1 MDAMTRVYFCIM
13 ITMVTVSQLA
23 AQQMSWKRLAEDT
36 AYYAR
41 EYNPEHALIM
51 QPGPA
56 QIWDFRSLRAPYALS
71 RKILVSGGE
80 RNTTGQLMH
89 GNHMEAMMHLN
100 GTASTIFQVMEEN
113 PVCKSEQ
120 LVFTVTPAY
129 KPFFKGVIGE
139 SFAYRGKMVAT
150 FEWPKHMSCLYTPP
164 RLPDSCRV
172 TYSITEDILVD
183 GEGTLYL
190 PTEINSAYR
199 QRVTIKRA
207 ARVEISYGPIW
218 KDITLQVP
226 GVRLLTTEDAYRYVS
241 SNDGM
246 MLAEVLLNENQQP
259 ARIEFKTHPIA
270 TRVVA
275 EESNKPDI
283 YAFPNPSFDIVRFQL
298 SDLTYGKY
306 KLKIFNI
313 LGTPIRELEV
323 YVDDPRKTVTM
334 DLGDLQRG
342 TYLYRLQDSHGRTIR
357 TKRVILIQA

>member
-1 MDAMTRVYFCIM
+1 MIRLFLYTIM
-13 ITMVTVSQLA
+13 LAAAGQLT

-41 EYNPEHALIM
+41 EYNPEYRFPM

-56 QIWDFRSLRAPYALS
+56 QAWDFRSLRAPYALS
-71 RKILVSGGE
+71 RKIHLTGSD
-80 RNTTGQLMH
+80 RNPTGHLMH
-89 GNHMEAMMHLN
+89 GSEIEAILQLN
-100 GTASTIFQVMEEN
+100 GTASTVYQVMEDN
-113 PVCKSEQ
+113 PVCKGEK
-120 LVFTVTPAY
+120 LVFTMTPAY

-139 SFAYRGKMVAT
+139 SYAYRGKMVST
-150 FEWPKHMSCLYTPP
+150 FAWPKHINCLYTPP

-172 TYSITEDILVD
+172 TYAITQDILVD
-183 GEGTLYL
+183 GEGTVYL

-199 QRVTIKRA
+199 QHVTTKRA

-218 KDITLQVP
+218 KDITHQVP
-226 GVRLLTTEDAYRYVS
+226 GVRLLVTEDSYRYVS
-241 SNDGM
+241 SGDGM
-246 MLAEVLLNENQQP
+246 LLADVLMNENQQP
-259 ARIEFKTHPIA
+259 VRIEFKTHPIA
-270 TRVVA
+270 TRIVA
-275 EESNKPDI
+275 EESTKPDI

-313 LGTPIRELEV
+313 LGTPIRELDV
-323 YVDDPRKTVTM
+323 YVDDPRKTITM

-357 TKRVILIQA
+357 TKRVTLIQA